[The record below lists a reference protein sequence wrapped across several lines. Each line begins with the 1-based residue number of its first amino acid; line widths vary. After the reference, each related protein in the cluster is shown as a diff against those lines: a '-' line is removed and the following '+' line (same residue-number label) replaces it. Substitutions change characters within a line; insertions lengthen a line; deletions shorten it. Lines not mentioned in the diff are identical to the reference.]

1 MFDWLG
7 WIATA
12 AFAGSYFC
20 TKPSRLRQIQ
30 ALAALLWLGYGVLI
44 KAPPVIAANAI
55 VASLA
60 IISSFG
66 KQSGKQGREE
76 DEEGEAEN

>member
-12 AFAGSYFC
+12 TFAGSYFC
-20 TKPSRLRQIQ
+20 TKPSRLKQLQ
-30 ALAALLWLGYGVLI
+30 ALASIFWMSYGILI
-44 KAPPVIAANAI
+44 KATPLIVANLI

-60 IISSFG
+60 LASSFR
-66 KQSGKQGREE
+66 KESGEREA
-76 DEEGEAEN
+76 D

>member
-30 ALAALLWLGYGVLI
+30 ALAALLWLGYGILI

-60 IISSFG
+60 IISSFR
-66 KQSGKQGREE
+66 KQGEE
-76 DEEGEAEN
+76 SEAEN